1 MDRALRVHYHGHY
14 PDITQIINGD
24 NMYILVRV
32 KDNKIVGSAVKK
44 IDEKSA
50 SENGCRVYEIP
61 DNEFSEKMLGSK
73 LESFDKD

>member
-1 MDRALRVHYHGHY
+1 
-14 PDITQIINGD
+14 
-24 NMYILVRV
+24 MYILVRV